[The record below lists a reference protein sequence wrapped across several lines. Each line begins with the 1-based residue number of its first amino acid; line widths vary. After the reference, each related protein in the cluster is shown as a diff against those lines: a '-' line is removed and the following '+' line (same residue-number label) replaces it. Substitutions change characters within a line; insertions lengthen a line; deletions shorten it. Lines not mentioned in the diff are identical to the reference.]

1 MIEIYLFLKEDF
13 KGSNALS
20 IIFIIC
26 FDIFIEKNNKQPTVR
41 TELDEGAL
49 LAKKKE
55 QKHVRQIKK
64 PNV

>member
-1 MIEIYLFLKEDF
+1 VIEIYLFLKEDF
-13 KGSNALS
+13 KGSNALN

-26 FDIFIEKNNKQPTVR
+26 FDIFIEKSIKKPPAR

-49 LAKKKE
+49 LTKKRTE
-55 QKHVRQIKK
+55 TWEANKK